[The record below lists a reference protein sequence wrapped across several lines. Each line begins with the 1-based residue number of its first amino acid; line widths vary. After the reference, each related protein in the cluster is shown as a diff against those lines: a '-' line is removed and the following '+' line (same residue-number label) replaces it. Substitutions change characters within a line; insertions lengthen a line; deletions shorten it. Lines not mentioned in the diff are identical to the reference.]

1 MTTMEMV
8 WFGVALL
15 LMVVGT
21 AGTVLPFIPGTLL
34 VLGAA
39 VGHRVVMGPDGASWW
54 VLGVMGVMTAIALVA
69 DHVAGV
75 VGAQKLGATRRG
87 MIGAVVGGI
96 VGLFFGPVGILSG
109 PFLGAFAF
117 EWSAG
122 REWRASAKA
131 GVGATLGILFGAL
144 GKLACAVGMTLLFA
158 STVLW
163 QAYGR

>member
-1 MTTMEMV
+1 MEMV

-21 AGTVLPFIPGTLL
+21 AGTMLPFVPGTLL

-39 VGHRVVMGPDGASWW
+39 VGHRVIMGSEGAPWW
-54 VLGVMGVMTAIALVA
+54 VLGVMALMTTIALVA
-69 DHVAGV
+69 DHVASL

-87 MIGAVVGGI
+87 MVGAVVGGI

-117 EWSAG
+117 EWSGG
-122 REWRASAKA
+122 REWRESARA

-158 STVLW
+158 STILW
-163 QAYGR
+163 RAYGG